1 MKRSWSN
8 GLALVSVL
16 VAALALNVGSASGG
30 WAGISDIQYD
40 NGGRNCTDGIEF
52 SLTYFAALS
61 ISISITDDTDLANPV
76 PVLPDTAVSPLFFQP
91 VPELFGSGAYLAS
104 NSYRVLF
111 PQPVAAGHHLDVR
124 VTFGLQHASA
134 GATVGDCTLGAPF
147 TGFFGSVSNP
157 PAVNTVKKHL
167 KPIELKFGLGGDFGL
182 AIFSEPPTAN
192 PVPCSFPPPGTTV
205 TPTYSPTLLNGT
217 LKYDAGK
224 RRYIYTFTPD
234 PSWTGCYDVWFR
246 TTADGLTHRALF
258 NFG

>member
-16 VAALALNVGSASGG
+16 VAALALNVGSASAG

-167 KPIELKFGLGGDFGL
+167 KPIKLTFGLGGDFGL

-217 LKYDAGK
+217 LKYDAGQ